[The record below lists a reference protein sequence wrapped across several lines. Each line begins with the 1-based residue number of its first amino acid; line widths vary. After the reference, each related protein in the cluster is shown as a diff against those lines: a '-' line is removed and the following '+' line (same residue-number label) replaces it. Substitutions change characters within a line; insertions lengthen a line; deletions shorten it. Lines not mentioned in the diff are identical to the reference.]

1 MKQRLSLH
9 SLAFNWRLKLAAL
22 GLAVLIWAAVSAEQV
37 TSQWIPVRIDPVV
50 RDPEFV
56 LTGAPDP
63 AEVRVRFS
71 GPGRELW
78 ELALDRPSIVLPL
91 SDIGNRRAFAL
102 DASMLRI
109 PSGLSVNVQD
119 IRPAVVRVDVQ
130 RLASRVLP
138 VRARLAARSSQRYV
152 LVDEM
157 EVLPA
162 EVRVTGPAD
171 RLAAMDSVS
180 TRSFDIVPD
189 DSTFSQEVALDTAG
203 MEGLSFSR
211 NRVRVSGPVD
221 VRGDRSIGAV
231 AVSVPEGM
239 VATPGAGAGER
250 HRRASGWWGA
260 SLPAG
265 CAPSSRATRCRPS
278 CRRRGWTR
286 RWCSTACR
294 RAPTARANPARVRV
308 QPRSAVPPAGTDSAP
323 APGPRRD
330 ARAAGAGD
338 RDLVRRDLRG
348 GAAGRA
354 RAAGARHLY
363 PGRAPP
369 VRRRGAGAG
378 QPRPPAHGGRR
389 GGRRAARGR
398 ACGWTRST

>member
-1 MKQRLSLH
+1 VKHRLSLH
-9 SLAFNWRLKLAAL
+9 SLLFNWRLKLAAL

-78 ELALDRPSIVLPL
+78 ELALDRPSLVLPL
-91 SDIGNRRAFAL
+91 ADIGNRRAFAL

-138 VRARLAARSSQRYV
+138 VRARLGARSSQRYV
-152 LVDEM
+152 LVRDL

-180 TRSFDIVPD
+180 TRGFEIFPD

-221 VRGDRSIGAV
+221 VRGERPIGSV
-231 AVSVPEGM
+231 AVSVPEGTM
-239 VATPGAGAGER
+239 ATPGAVQVSVTGAER
-250 HRRASGWWGA
+250 VVGRVFAGGVRAYVPRD
-260 SLPAG
+260 SLPAVLPPQG
-265 CAPSSRATRCRPS
+265 VDAPLVFDGLPPGA
-278 CRRRGWTR
+278 RG
-286 RWCSTACR
+286 
-294 RAPTARANPARVRV
+294 RANPARVRV
-308 QPRSAVPPAGTDSAP
+308 QPRSAAPPAGTDSAP
-323 APGPRRD
+323 APGPR
-330 ARAAGAGD
+330 
-338 RDLVRRDLRG
+338 
-348 GAAGRA
+348 
-354 RAAGARHLY
+354 
-363 PGRAPP
+363 P
-369 VRRRGAGAG
+369 
-378 QPRPPAHGGRR
+378 
-389 GGRRAARGR
+389 
-398 ACGWTRST
+398 

>member
-9 SLAFNWRLKLAAL
+9 ALLFNWRLKLAAL

-56 LTGAPDP
+56 LAGAPDP

-78 ELALDRPSIVLPL
+78 ELAIDRPSIVLPL
-91 SDIGNRRAFAL
+91 ADIGNRRAFAL

-130 RLASRVLP
+130 RLASRVIP
-138 VRARLAARSSQRYV
+138 VRARLGARSSQRYV
-152 LVDEM
+152 LVRDL

-171 RLAAMDSVS
+171 RLAALDSVS

-211 NRVRVSGPVD
+211 ARVRVSGPVD
-221 VRGDRSIGAV
+221 VRGERSIGGV

-239 VATPGAGAGER
+239 MATPDLVQVGVSGAER
-250 HRRASGWWGA
+250 VVGRVFPGGVRAYVPRD
-260 SLPAG
+260 SLPAVLPPQG
-265 CAPSSRATRCRPS
+265 VDAPVVLDGLPPGAS
-278 CRRRGWTR
+278 G
-286 RWCSTACR
+286 
-294 RAPTARANPARVRV
+294 RANPARIRV
-308 QPRSAVPPAGTDSAP
+308 QPRTAAPPADSAP
-323 APGPRRD
+323 AP
-330 ARAAGAGD
+330 
-338 RDLVRRDLRG
+338 VT
-348 GAAGRA
+348 
-354 RAAGARHLY
+354 
-363 PGRAPP
+363 
-369 VRRRGAGAG
+369 
-378 QPRPPAHGGRR
+378 RP
-389 GGRRAARGR
+389 
-398 ACGWTRST
+398 

>member
-9 SLAFNWRLKLAAL
+9 SLTFNWRLKLAAL

-78 ELALDRPSIVLPL
+78 ELALDRPTIVLPL
-91 SDIGNRRAFAL
+91 ADIGNRRAFAL

-130 RLASRVLP
+130 RLTSRVLP
-138 VRARLAARSSQRYV
+138 VRARLGARSTQRYV
-152 LVDEM
+152 LEGDL

-211 NRVRVSGPVD
+211 SRVRVSGPVD
-221 VRGDRSIGAV
+221 VRGERSMGTV

-239 VATPGAGAGER
+239 VAVPDQVQVSVGGAER
-250 HRRASGWWGA
+250 VLERVSTGGVRAYVPRD
-260 SLPAG
+260 SLPAVLPPQG
-265 CAPSSRATRCRPS
+265 VDAPLLFDGLPPGARGRASP
-278 CRRRGWTR
+278 
-286 RWCSTACR
+286 
-294 RAPTARANPARVRV
+294 PRVRV
-308 QPRSAVPPAGTDSAP
+308 QPAPPPASTDSAP
-323 APGPRRD
+323 GSVP
-330 ARAAGAGD
+330 
-338 RDLVRRDLRG
+338 
-348 GAAGRA
+348 
-354 RAAGARHLY
+354 
-363 PGRAPP
+363 
-369 VRRRGAGAG
+369 
-378 QPRPPAHGGRR
+378 
-389 GGRRAARGR
+389 
-398 ACGWTRST
+398 

>member
-1 MKQRLSLH
+1 VKHRLSLH
-9 SLAFNWRLKLAAL
+9 SLLFNWRLKLAAL

-138 VRARLAARSSQRYV
+138 VRARLGARSSQRYV
-152 LVDEM
+152 LVADM

-189 DSTFSQEVALDTAG
+189 DSTFSVEVLLDTAG

-221 VRGDRSIGAV
+221 VRGDRPIGAV
-231 AVSVPEGM
+231 PVSAPEGM
-239 VATPGAGAGER
+239 VATPGAVQVSVTGAER
-250 HRRASGWWGA
+250 VVGRVFAGTVRAYVPRD
-260 SLPAG
+260 SLPAVLPPQG
-265 CAPSSRATRCRPS
+265 VDAPLAFDGLPP
-278 CRRRGWTR
+278 G
-286 RWCSTACR
+286 A
-294 RAPTARANPARVRV
+294 TARANPARVRV

-323 APGPRRD
+323 APGPR
-330 ARAAGAGD
+330 
-338 RDLVRRDLRG
+338 
-348 GAAGRA
+348 
-354 RAAGARHLY
+354 
-363 PGRAPP
+363 P
-369 VRRRGAGAG
+369 
-378 QPRPPAHGGRR
+378 
-389 GGRRAARGR
+389 
-398 ACGWTRST
+398 

>member
-1 MKQRLSLH
+1 MKLSLGIVTY
-9 SLAFNWRLKLAAL
+9 NWRLKLAAL

-37 TSQWIPVRIDPVV
+37 TSQWIPVRVDPVV

-78 ELALDRPSIVLPL
+78 ELALDRPSLVLPL

-138 VRARLAARSSQRYV
+138 VRARLGARSSQRYV
-152 LVDEM
+152 LVADM

-189 DSTFSQEVALDTAG
+189 DSTFSVDVLLDTEG

-211 NRVRVSGPVD
+211 SRVRVSGPVD
-221 VRGDRSIGAV
+221 VRGDRPIGAV

-239 VATPGAGAGER
+239 TATPGEVQVSVTGAERVVARVFAGTV
-250 HRRASGWWGA
+250 RAYVPRD
-260 SLPAG
+260 SLPAVLPPQG
-265 CAPSSRATRCRPS
+265 VDVPLAFDGLPPGA
-278 CRRRGWTR
+278 
-286 RWCSTACR
+286 
-294 RAPTARANPARVRV
+294 TARANPARVRV
-308 QPRSAVPPAGTDSAP
+308 QPRSAVPPTDSAP
-323 APGPRRD
+323 APGP
-330 ARAAGAGD
+330 
-338 RDLVRRDLRG
+338 V
-348 GAAGRA
+348 
-354 RAAGARHLY
+354 
-363 PGRAPP
+363 P
-369 VRRRGAGAG
+369 
-378 QPRPPAHGGRR
+378 
-389 GGRRAARGR
+389 
-398 ACGWTRST
+398 

>member
-1 MKQRLSLH
+1 VKHRFSLH
-9 SLAFNWRLKLAAL
+9 SLTFNWRLKLAAL

-78 ELALDRPSIVLPL
+78 ELALDRPTFVLPL

-130 RLASRVLP
+130 RLTSRVLP
-138 VRARLAARSSQRYV
+138 VRARLAYRSSQRYV
-152 LVDEM
+152 LVEEM
-157 EVLPA
+157 RVLPA

-180 TRSFDIVPD
+180 TRPFDIVPD
-189 DSTFSQEVALDTAG
+189 DSTFSVDVLLDTEG

-211 NRVRVSGPVD
+211 SRVWVSGPVD
-221 VRGDRSIGAV
+221 VRGDRTIGTV
-231 AVSVPEGM
+231 AVSAPEGM
-239 VATPGAGAGER
+239 VATPDAVQVSVTGAERVVLRVFAGAV
-250 HRRASGWWGA
+250 RAYVPRD
-260 SLPAG
+260 SLPDVLPPQG
-265 CAPSSRATRCRPS
+265 VDAPLVFDGLPPGATAS
-278 CRRRGWTR
+278 
-286 RWCSTACR
+286 
-294 RAPTARANPARVRV
+294 ANPSRVRV
-308 QPRSAVPPAGTDSAP
+308 QPRSALPSTNSAPAP
-323 APGPRRD
+323 APGPRR
-330 ARAAGAGD
+330 
-338 RDLVRRDLRG
+338 
-348 GAAGRA
+348 
-354 RAAGARHLY
+354 
-363 PGRAPP
+363 
-369 VRRRGAGAG
+369 
-378 QPRPPAHGGRR
+378 
-389 GGRRAARGR
+389 
-398 ACGWTRST
+398 

>member
-9 SLAFNWRLKLAAL
+9 TLLFNWRLKLAAL

-56 LTGAPDP
+56 LGGAPDP

-78 ELALDRPSIVLPL
+78 ELAIDRPAIVLPL
-91 SDIGNRRAFAL
+91 ADIGNRRAFAL

-119 IRPAVVRVDVQ
+119 IRPAVIRVDVQ
-130 RLASRVLP
+130 RLASRVIP
-138 VRARLAARSSQRYV
+138 VRARLGARSSQRYV
-152 LVDEM
+152 LVRDL

-171 RLAAMDSVS
+171 RLAALDSVS

-211 NRVRVSGPVD
+211 ARVRVSGPVD
-221 VRGDRSIGAV
+221 VRGERSLGGV

-239 VATPGAGAGER
+239 MATPGLVEVGVSGAER
-250 HRRASGWWGA
+250 VVARVFSGGVRAYVPRD
-260 SLPAG
+260 SLPAVLPPQG
-265 CAPSSRATRCRPS
+265 VDAPVVLDGLPPGAS
-278 CRRRGWTR
+278 G
-286 RWCSTACR
+286 
-294 RAPTARANPARVRV
+294 RANPARIRV
-308 QPRSAVPPAGTDSAP
+308 QPRTAAPPVDSAP
-323 APGPRRD
+323 APGPRR
-330 ARAAGAGD
+330 
-338 RDLVRRDLRG
+338 
-348 GAAGRA
+348 
-354 RAAGARHLY
+354 
-363 PGRAPP
+363 
-369 VRRRGAGAG
+369 
-378 QPRPPAHGGRR
+378 
-389 GGRRAARGR
+389 
-398 ACGWTRST
+398 

>member
-1 MKQRLSLH
+1 MKQRFSLH
-9 SLAFNWRLKLAAL
+9 ALTFNWRLKLAAL

-56 LTGAPDP
+56 LTGATDP

-78 ELALDRPSIVLPL
+78 ELAIDRPVLVLPL
-91 SDIGNRRAFAL
+91 ADIGNRRAFAL

-130 RLASRVLP
+130 RLASRVIP
-138 VRARLAARSSQRYV
+138 VRARLAARSTERYV
-152 LVDEM
+152 LVRDL

-171 RLAAMDSVS
+171 RLAALDSVS

-189 DSTFSQEVALDTAG
+189 DSTFSQEVLLDTAG

-221 VRGDRSIGAV
+221 VRGVRAVGSLPVSVPGGMMAAPGQV
-231 AVSVPEGM
+231 AVSVS
-239 VATPGAGAGER
+239 GAERVLARVFAGGV
-250 HRRASGWWGA
+250 RAVVPRD
-260 SLPAG
+260 SLPAVLPPQG
-265 CAPSSRATRCRPS
+265 VDAPVVLDGLPPGAT
-278 CRRRGWTR
+278 G
-286 RWCSTACR
+286 
-294 RAPTARANPARVRV
+294 RANPERVRV
-308 QPRSAVPPAGTDSAP
+308 QPRPVAPADSAP
-323 APGPRRD
+323 TPEPR
-330 ARAAGAGD
+330 
-338 RDLVRRDLRG
+338 L
-348 GAAGRA
+348 
-354 RAAGARHLY
+354 
-363 PGRAPP
+363 
-369 VRRRGAGAG
+369 
-378 QPRPPAHGGRR
+378 
-389 GGRRAARGR
+389 
-398 ACGWTRST
+398 

>member
-1 MKQRLSLH
+1 VKRHFTLH
-9 SLAFNWRLKLAAL
+9 SLTFNWRLKLAAL

-78 ELALDRPSIVLPL
+78 ELALDRPTIVLPL

-109 PSGLSVNVQD
+109 PAGLSVNVQD

-130 RLASRVLP
+130 RLASRVVP
-138 VRARLAARSSQRYV
+138 VRARLAARSTERYV
-152 LVDEM
+152 IGDNL

-171 RLAAMDSVS
+171 RLAALEAVP
-180 TRSFDIVPD
+180 TRSFEIVPD
-189 DSTFSQEVALDTAG
+189 DSTFSHEVALDTEG

-221 VRGDRSIGAV
+221 VRGELQMGPV
-231 AVSVPEGM
+231 TVYVPDGL
-239 VATPGAGAGER
+239 VATPAQVPVSVSGA
-250 HRRASGWWGA
+250 RRVLDRVLPADLRA
-260 SLPAG
+260 VVPRDSLPAVVPPEG
-265 CAPSSRATRCRPS
+265 VDAPLVFDGLPPGTTGRA
-278 CRRRGWTR
+278 
-286 RWCSTACR
+286 
-294 RAPTARANPARVRV
+294 ARVRV
-308 QPRSAVPPAGTDSAP
+308 YPEGAAPPTPAGGAPADSAP
-323 APGPRRD
+323 APE
-330 ARAAGAGD
+330 
-338 RDLVRRDLRG
+338 
-348 GAAGRA
+348 
-354 RAAGARHLY
+354 
-363 PGRAPP
+363 
-369 VRRRGAGAG
+369 
-378 QPRPPAHGGRR
+378 PRP
-389 GGRRAARGR
+389 
-398 ACGWTRST
+398 